1 MPTRDEIL
9 RIARLSRL
17 ELSDDEIPG
26 LTDRLSAIL
35 DHVRRLDSVSTD
47 GVEPMAHA
55 AEAGNVLRDD
65 EAAVSLPS
73 SDALSNSG
81 DTEGTHFRVPRTVK

>member
-17 ELSDDEIPG
+17 ELSDDEISG
-26 LTDRLSAIL
+26 LTERLSAIL
-35 DHVRRLDSVSTD
+35 DHVRRLDSVCTD
-47 GVEPMAHA
+47 DIEPMAHA

-65 EAAVSLPS
+65 EPAVSLPA